1 MHIKRKDVQSSTSVD
16 LSKFGV
22 VFCDSLQAL
31 EWAYNNGLPRSA
43 VIKSSAPAV
52 LLSNKKNIYN
62 IESRW
67 TSTELNKFQNSI
79 PGMSKELFNAALGVT
94 GIERE
99 LALSVSN
106 FAYHFQKIIYK
117 SSCLEEGDFNNP
129 RLFIYT
135 KGECGPA
142 GNIMNSPWDKL
153 IKPNALFSTVQY
165 TLKNDK
171 WSLLTTQGVSYWQRF
186 KVAGYE
192 TIFYRLIIKIM
203 KFLPDWMFAREVIMP
218 NENELN
224 IEIAYSLIFSRVKI
238 TEAKLETLPDSKN
251 LYSDK
256 NTVDLY
262 KAIFPIMCKRIEE
275 WVTPSAVEVTK
286 MLFKSHFEKHIEKFN
301 LLVDAWDRSIVSK
314 DNIKQAVLVNAPG
327 NIKGHSLSFIC
338 RKKDILLMS
347 SQHGVTIEISKAHNI
362 LDIIFDNSVANVMFS
377 YNSKIVDIE
386 KKIYFNNARHHIV
399 GMPMR
404 LIRMKSAQTINR
416 STPSF
421 VYISTN
427 LYHMGFTEKAIT
439 DYEKA
444 IFEKDIII
452 KVLSEIPHKVRYKT
466 YPEDNRRYAD
476 KDPVLKNIRIADNI
490 ELFSNKIDM
499 RYLISEH
506 SVFITTG
513 ATSTLG
519 WVVMSGKP
527 VVFINQEHNSP
538 LTKDAQISIS
548 NGIFVF
554 NNNDKNFHKK
564 LKDFLSQS
572 VDDIERLWQK
582 KKSAREEMIQNYFS
596 EYKGGAGG
604 RAAKIIL
611 KEYLN

>member
-1 MHIKRKDVQSSTSVD
+1 MIDFSQYD
-16 LSKFGV
+16 N
-22 VFCDSLQAL
+22 VFCDSVQAL
-31 EWAYNNGLPRSA
+31 EWAYKQGLPESA
-43 VIKSSAPAV
+43 IIKSSEPAM
-52 LLSNKKNIYN
+52 LWSEKGNIHN
-62 IESRW
+62 VEARW
-67 TSTELNKFQNSI
+67 TNEEIGKFQSTI
-79 PGMSKELFNAALGVT
+79 RELTENVFDAALDIVGV
-94 GIERE
+94 ERE
-99 LALSVSN
+99 LALAISQ
-106 FAYHFQKIIYK
+106 FAYQSQKLLYK
-117 SSCLEEGDFNNP
+117 AACLDDDDFTDL
-129 RLFIYT
+129 RLFIHVDG
-135 KGECGPA
+135 KVGPA
-142 GNIMNSPWDKL
+142 GNMMNAPWEQL
-153 IKPNALFSTVQY
+153 LQHNALFSTLNY
-165 TLKNDK
+165 TLRNDEWK
-171 WSLLTTQGVSYWQRF
+171 ILSVKGISYWQRF

-476 KDPVLKNIRIADNI
+476 EDPVLKNIRIADNI

>member
-1 MHIKRKDVQSSTSVD
+1 
-16 LSKFGV
+16 
-22 VFCDSLQAL
+22 
-31 EWAYNNGLPRSA
+31 
-43 VIKSSAPAV
+43 
-52 LLSNKKNIYN
+52 
-62 IESRW
+62 
-67 TSTELNKFQNSI
+67 
-79 PGMSKELFNAALGVT
+79 
-94 GIERE
+94 
-99 LALSVSN
+99 
-106 FAYHFQKIIYK
+106 
-117 SSCLEEGDFNNP
+117 
-129 RLFIYT
+129 
-135 KGECGPA
+135 
-142 GNIMNSPWDKL
+142 
-153 IKPNALFSTVQY
+153 
-165 TLKNDK
+165 
-171 WSLLTTQGVSYWQRF
+171 
-186 KVAGYE
+186 
-192 TIFYRLIIKIM
+192 
-203 KFLPDWMFAREVIMP
+203 
-218 NENELN
+218 
-224 IEIAYSLIFSRVKI
+224 
-238 TEAKLETLPDSKN
+238 
-251 LYSDK
+251 
-256 NTVDLY
+256 
-262 KAIFPIMCKRIEE
+262 
-275 WVTPSAVEVTK
+275 
-286 MLFKSHFEKHIEKFN
+286 
-301 LLVDAWDRSIVSK
+301 
-314 DNIKQAVLVNAPG
+314 
-327 NIKGHSLSFIC
+327 
-338 RKKDILLMS
+338 
-347 SQHGVTIEISKAHNI
+347 
-362 LDIIFDNSVANVMFS
+362 
-377 YNSKIVDIE
+377 VDIE

-476 KDPVLKNIRIADNI
+476 EDPVLKNIRIADNI

>member
-1 MHIKRKDVQSSTSVD
+1 M
-16 LSKFGV
+16 
-22 VFCDSLQAL
+22 
-31 EWAYNNGLPRSA
+31 
-43 VIKSSAPAV
+43 
-52 LLSNKKNIYN
+52 
-62 IESRW
+62 
-67 TSTELNKFQNSI
+67 
-79 PGMSKELFNAALGVT
+79 GVT

-362 LDIIFDNSVANVMFS
+362 LDIIFDNSVADVMFS

-476 KDPVLKNIRIADNI
+476 EDPVLKNIRIADNI